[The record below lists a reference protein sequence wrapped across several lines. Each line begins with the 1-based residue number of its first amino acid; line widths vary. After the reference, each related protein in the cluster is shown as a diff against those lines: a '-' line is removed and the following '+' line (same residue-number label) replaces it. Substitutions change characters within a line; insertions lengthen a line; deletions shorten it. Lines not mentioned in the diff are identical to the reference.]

1 MLELRFTLPGQTEQ
15 SIPLDQSR
23 LVIGT
28 LLSNQVVVRAP
39 LVDPIHGLI
48 EQVDEDTDPAVA
60 RAWLITDL
68 GSESGIQLN
77 GQFIDVESRIQ
88 VGDVIQ
94 IGPIELRV
102 SEQAN
107 KSLAPPP
114 PPAVVGGT
122 ATHESGVNAPEVAGV
137 SPVVPGVPAAAQT
150 ETVVK
155 RPDPRATVLQDS
167 RPQVEKPRESMM
179 PRSGVLFSPKSGRP
193 SGDVVEA
200 VAYWGDTVLDVDYF
214 HPSIKGNEQITIGD
228 PAQGAHLIAAGQDNM
243 TRHALA
249 SISSS
254 GFRIRLLAGMKARLR
269 RGGKVEIVKGPA
281 KINLDRRDI
290 ALIRYGAVSYFLM
303 NIRPPVLEMPKR
315 GVRDPFFATILSFAL
330 LIYALLIPLMF
341 IVKPKPEEKKKDDIW
356 AIVNLPEAVK
366 PPEPTPK
373 IEKPKIDIKEVKVPP
388 PTPKAPPPP
397 KPVPVKAAKPVEKEK
412 VTQPKPVEKP
422 VPEKRPTELLTQAKP
437 KNRPTTPA
445 PVKPNPLEKLSKS
458 AGGTPSAD
466 AKKPDFKYA
475 GPQNGRKL
483 GPAGGPKGSGMNQ
496 RGGARKGK
504 SAASVMGVEGVNNNK
519 ASGVNLDKLGLG
531 AGKVLNKSN
540 ASAIYTNMRSSA
552 GGAGG
557 GMGSGAKTYGLG
569 GAGNGRSL
577 GLAGAGGAVNNFGSG
592 SGGLLGGQGGL
603 GGLGGAGGGRGAG
616 FGGGSGHGRANV
628 EVPPGDPVVSGGLT
642 AQEILEVVRANLNQI
657 RHCYEQ
663 LLQRSPSAAGK
674 VAVNW
679 TISTSGSVSSAR
691 ITSSSISDSQMK
703 GCVTG
708 RIQRW
713 RFPKPRGGQAVE
725 VSYPFTFNPI

>member
-1 MLELRFTLPGQTEQ
+1 MLELRFTLPGQIEQ
-15 SIPLDQSR
+15 SVHLDQSR
-23 LVIGT
+23 LVIGS

-48 EQVDEDTDPAVA
+48 EQVGDGEPDSA
-60 RAWLITDL
+60 REWTITDL
-68 GSESGIQLN
+68 GSESGIRLN
-77 GQFIDVESRIQ
+77 GQFIDVESKIKI
-88 VGDVIQ
+88 GDVIQ
-94 IGPIELRV
+94 VGAIELRLIERT
-102 SEQAN
+102 EQQP
-107 KSLAPPP
+107 LVPPP
-114 PPAVVGGT
+114 PPAVTGARPMAET
-122 ATHESGVNAPEVAGV
+122 ATQAPGVAGV
-137 SPVVPGVPAAAQT
+137 PPVVPGQLEQT
-150 ETVVK
+150 TLK
-155 RPDPRATVLQDS
+155 RPDPRTTVMQEPKQQND
-167 RPQVEKPRESMM
+167 RPRESMM
-179 PRSGVLFSPKSGRP
+179 PRTGVLFSPKSGRP
-193 SGDVVEA
+193 SGDVLEA
-200 VAYWGDTVLDVDYF
+200 VAYWGDSVLDVDYF
-214 HPSIKGNEQITIGD
+214 HPSIQGNEQITIGD
-228 PAQGAHLIAAGQDNM
+228 PSQGAHLIAAGPDHL

-249 SISSS
+249 SMSSS
-254 GFRIRLLAGMKARLR
+254 GFRIRLLQGMKARLR
-269 RGGKVEIVKGPA
+269 RGGKVEMVKGPA
-281 KINLDRRDI
+281 KINLDRRDV

-315 GVRDPFFATILSFAL
+315 GVRDPFFATILAFAL
-330 LIYALLIPLMF
+330 LIYALFIPLTF
-341 IVKPKPEEKKKDDIW
+341 IVKPKAEEKKKDDIW
-356 AIVNLPEAVK
+356 AIVNLPESVK

-373 IEKPKIDIKEVKVPP
+373 IEKPKVEIKEVKVPP

-412 VTQPKPVEKP
+412 VTQPKPVERP
-422 VPEKRPTELLTQAKP
+422 VPEKRPTELLTQP
-437 KNRPTTPA
+437 KQPNRPTTSQ

-475 GPQNGRKL
+475 GPKNGRKL
-483 GPAGGPKGSGMNQ
+483 GAAGGPKGSGMNQ

-504 SAASVMGVEGVNNNK
+504 SAASVMGVEGVKNNK

-531 AGKVLNKSN
+531 AGKVLNKSSS
-540 ASAIYTNMRSSA
+540 SAIYTNMRSSA

-557 GMGSGAKTYGLG
+557 GMGSGSKTYGLG

-628 EVPPGDPVVSGGLT
+628 QVPPGDPVVSGGLT

-674 VAVNW
+674 LAVNW
-679 TISTSGSVSSAR
+679 TINSAGSVSSVKIAN
-691 ITSSSISDSQMK
+691 SSISDSQMK

-713 RFPKPRGGQAVE
+713 RFPKPRGGQAVQ